1 MEPVEFVVLAGFVVF
16 MKFDGVLLLV
26 ELLRFEAFQRFMGPV
41 EFMVLAG
48 FVVFMKFD
56 GVLWASGVGGVR
68 RVSEV
73 HGACGIRGV
82 FRVCGVHE
90 V

>member
-1 MEPVEFVVLAGFVVF
+1 MGPVEFVVFPGLVEF
-16 MKFDGVLLLV
+16 MKFEKVLWLV
-26 ELLRFEAFQRFMGPV
+26 ELLRFEGFQRFMGPV

-82 FRVCGVHE
+82 CRVCGVHE